1 MAYDSE
7 NIPLVTRIESGN
19 GNNVSFSVNSE
30 GEGVYKINSLVDS
43 DFVKSVISENPA
55 VVDSDIVYNMI
66 REHAAS
72 SDVSG
77 DTVTLNNPS
86 DGSLSVEPGI
96 INLEVNNTVA
106 DAIDRLNEASR
117 NVLKNT
123 AVANLDFTGDNLV
136 GGAGFTTTL
145 TTSADGTPNRY
156 DVYWGDGTVDS
167 DSSDSTPSHT
177 YNSNSGSPFTVKVV
191 ARNNSGEGAGSFSI
205 KERSNYVIV
214 YTATPVVSFAIYAA
228 SSGGSPIT
236 NWDDGA
242 TVYLQNNT
250 TNTSNSTAT
259 YNWNFGDSDGV
270 YYVSNDGQAGGS
282 VNNGGSRLPYTFD
295 SVTETDRT
303 FNISLTLNTH
313 TTANPSDLPIADSD
327 NTYKIYDTH
336 TPVVSIDDND
346 GINEEATSGHT
357 VQATN
362 NSGAGVGSYSVY
374 GNQYVYV
381 WGDGTSNTTVNAGSG
396 SSGDRGVGS
405 VSHTYALS
413 GSNQS
418 NGNSTTFN
426 GELRIT
432 SLHSS
437 SPFSSSPFSVT
448 VRPDLRVNVALAS
461 TDGNLTLSDRTGDNV
476 GSLYKFTDYNNKVR
490 SRVDLVN
497 TSQNASSYIIERGF
511 GTPVSRTQGSG
522 DPGTVGGSNQNFQ
535 FDAEDTG
542 TYIVRVRGFG
552 SPGGV
557 AQEDSETLTVTLS
570 DPPTAPSYLTERTL
584 TLATSSVG
592 TNPKTAYY
600 DASSGYD
607 RTQDAPTLSP
617 GTSLTSSI
625 ARRYTGTGTFSTTT
639 LNGVGD
645 ATTGYLRARK
655 GTNVIIGTTTFT
667 TDLNQNGTFDS
678 LIVSNQGDA
687 HDTVSSSTYPTGF
700 YQTFDATI
708 THSLAS
714 GSTSNGLNAFRLESS
729 FGNSSYV
736 HILKDSVT
744 DTPTISNAGT
754 LSVGNAGSL
763 KYISGIPYFNS
774 GSPTVSV
781 SGITITNLVGLAYI
795 DASNIV
801 EIDTSTNQEGTSA
814 SGTNNTDYTYAN
826 IDGSTTML
834 NSGFP
839 IAGIGSEGTPY
850 AIGDLS
856 VPITSSSVRTVDRI
870 KIRARNVN
878 GVSSYVENTTNIN
891 VHTAAQSGFN
901 ENSISVSNSL
911 GSTFTDN
918 AIRSAAFKS
927 ETTNTPSLRGS
938 SFNYYSTE
946 TFTESADPGVAGT
959 KEATVRLGILKHDVT
974 NYSTYVPP
982 GPNRSSDTGT
992 QFYTLAFRRAAM
1004 ANFTVNIVSSTG
1016 IEGMFIAAPGT
1027 TIDNSSGTNG
1037 WLNCGSQYAGAG
1049 VPGSN
1054 TGSGG
1059 NGSDGCA
1066 STGADVVGTGTLNG
1080 SFTFTLGTENST
1092 NADSNVV
1099 LLRIALAANDT
1110 ITSLSIN

>member
-7 NIPLVTRIESGN
+7 NIPLVTRIESGT

-77 DTVTLNNPS
+77 DSVTLNNPS

-123 AVANLDFTGDNLV
+123 AVANLDFTGDNLL

-156 DVYWGDGTVDS
+156 DVYWGDGTIDS
-167 DSSDSTPSHT
+167 DTSDSTPSHT
-177 YNSNSGSPFTVKVV
+177 YNSNTGSPFTVKVV

-205 KERSNYVIV
+205 KERSNYVVV

-236 NWDDGA
+236 HWDDGA
-242 TVYLQNNT
+242 TIYLQNNT

-259 YNWNFGDSDGV
+259 YNWNFGDSDGI

-295 SVTETDRT
+295 SVSETDRS

-313 TTANPSDLPIADSD
+313 TTANPADLPIADSD

-346 GINEEATSGHT
+346 GVNEEATSGHI

-362 NSGAGVGSYSVY
+362 NSGAGVGSYSDF

-396 SSGDRGVGS
+396 SSGDRGAGA

-413 GSNQS
+413 SSNQA

-432 SLHSS
+432 SSHSS
-437 SPFSSSPFSVT
+437 SPFSSSTFSVT
-448 VRPDLRVNVALAS
+448 VRPDLRVNAS
-461 TDGNLTLSDRTGDNV
+461 LSAISSFTLSDKTGDNA
-476 GSLYKFTDYNNKVR
+476 GSLYKFTDYNGNVR
-490 SRVDLVN
+490 SRVNLVN
-497 TSQNASSYIIERGF
+497 TTQNATSYLIERGF
-511 GTPVSRTQGSG
+511 GDPIPRTQGTG
-522 DPGTVGGSNQNFQ
+522 DPGTVGVNQSIQ
-535 FDAEDTG
+535 YDDQSTG
-542 TYIVRVRGFG
+542 TYIVRLRGFG

-570 DPPTAPSYLTERTL
+570 NPPTAPTKLPERTL
-584 TLATSSVG
+584 TLSTSSVG

-600 DASSGYD
+600 GPSSGYD
-607 RTQDAPTLSP
+607 RTGAADTLSP
-617 GTSLTSSI
+617 GTSLNTST
-625 ARRYTGTGTFSTTT
+625 ARRYTGTGSFSTTT
-639 LNGVGD
+639 LSGVGD
-645 ATTGYLRARK
+645 GSNGYLRARLNEH
-655 GTNVIIGTTTFT
+655 GIIGTKNFSTS
-667 TDLNQNGTFDS
+667 LNENGTFDS

-708 THSLAS
+708 THSLAG
-714 GSTSNGLNAFRLESS
+714 GSTSNGLNALRLESS
-729 FGNSSYV
+729 YGNSSYV
-736 HILKDSVT
+736 HVLKDFVT
-744 DTPTISNAGT
+744 AAPTISNAGT
-754 LSVGNAGSL
+754 ISVGNAGSL
-763 KYISGIPYFNS
+763 RYISGIPYFNS
-774 GSPTVSV
+774 GSPTLSV
-781 SGITITNLVGLAYI
+781 SGITISNLVGLAYL

-801 EIDTSTNQEGTSA
+801 EID
-814 SGTNNTDYTYAN
+814 SGTNQDGTSSSGTSNTDYTYAN
-826 IDGSTTML
+826 IDGASTML
-834 NSGFP
+834 NSGYP
-839 IAGIGSEGTPY
+839 IAATGSEGTPY
-850 AIGDLS
+850 AIGTLS

-878 GVSSYVENTTNIN
+878 GVSSYLENSTNIN
-891 VHTAAQSGFN
+891 VHTSSQSGFN

-911 GSTFTDN
+911 GSTYTDN
-918 AIRSAAFKS
+918 AVRSAALKS

-938 SFNYYSTE
+938 SFNYYTTE
-946 TFTESADPGVAGT
+946 TFTESGDPGVAGT
-959 KEATVRLGILKHDVT
+959 KEATVRLGVLKHDVT
-974 NYSTYVPP
+974 NYSTYIPP

-992 QFYTLAFRRAAM
+992 QYYTLAFRRSAM

-1027 TIDNSSGTNG
+1027 TIDNSSGSNG

-1066 STGADVVGTGTLNG
+1066 STGADVVGTGALNG

-1092 NADSNVV
+1092 NADGNVV
-1099 LLRIALAANDT
+1099 LLRIALAAND
-1110 ITSLSIN
+1110 IVTSLSIN

>member
-19 GNNVSFSVNSE
+19 GNTVSFLVNSE
-30 GEGVYKINSLVDS
+30 GEGVYKINSLIDS
-43 DFVKSVISENPA
+43 DFVKSVIQENPS
-55 VVDSDIVYNMI
+55 VVDSDIVFNMI
-66 REHAAS
+66 REHAAA
-72 SDVSG
+72 SDISG
-77 DTVTLNNPS
+77 DNVTLNSPS
-86 DGSLSVEPGI
+86 DGSFTTEPGI
-96 INLEVNNTVA
+96 ISLETNNTVA

-117 NVLKNT
+117 NILKNT
-123 AVANLDFTGDNLV
+123 AVTNLNFNGDNLI

-145 TTSADGTPNRY
+145 TTTADGTPNRY

-177 YNSNSGSPFTVKVV
+177 YNSNNGSPFTVKVV

-282 VNNGGSRLPYTFD
+282 INNGGSRLPYTFD

-313 TTANPSDLPIADSD
+313 TTANPADLPIADSD

-346 GINEEATSGHT
+346 GVNEEATSGH
-357 VQATN
+357 VIQATN
-362 NSGAGVGSYSVY
+362 SSGAGVGSYSDF

-396 SSGDRGVGS
+396 SSGDRGVGT
-405 VSHTYALS
+405 VSHTYAL
-413 GSNQS
+413 GSSDQA

-437 SPFSSSPFSVT
+437 SPFSSSAFNVT
-448 VRPDLRVNVALAS
+448 VRPDLRVNISLAS
-461 TDGNLTLSDRTGDNV
+461 TDGDLTLSDRTGDNV

-497 TSQNASSYIIERGF
+497 TTQNASSYLIERGF
-511 GTPVSRTQGSG
+511 GTPISRTQGTG
-522 DPGTVGGSNQNFQ
+522 DPGTVGGSTQSLIFDDQN
-535 FDAEDTG
+535 TG

-557 AQEDSETLTVTLS
+557 TQEDSETLTVTLS
-570 DPPTAPSYLTERTL
+570 DPPTAPSKLNTRTL
-584 TLATSSVG
+584 TLATSGVG
-592 TNPKTAYY
+592 TNPLSAYY
-600 DASSGYD
+600 GAGSYD
-607 RTQDAPTLSP
+607 KTQTAPTLSP
-617 GTSLTSSI
+617 GTSLNTSI
-625 ARRYTGTGTFSTTT
+625 ARRYTAATGSFSTTT
-639 LNGVGD
+639 LTGVGD
-645 ATTGYLRARK
+645 GTVGYLKARK
-655 GTNVIIGTTTFT
+655 GTNNVIGETTFT
-667 TDLNQNGTFDS
+667 TDLNQNGTFNS
-678 LIVSNQGDA
+678 LTVANQEDA

-714 GSTSNGLNAFRLESS
+714 GSTADGLNAFRLESS
-729 FGNSSYV
+729 YGHSSYV
-736 HILKDSVT
+736 HVLKDNLT
-744 DTPTISNAGT
+744 DSPTISNAGT
-754 LSVGNAGSL
+754 LSVGNTGSL
-763 KYISGIPYFNS
+763 RYISGVPYFNS
-774 GSPTVSV
+774 GSPTISV
-781 SGITITNLVGLAYI
+781 SGITISNLVGLAYI

-801 EIDTSTNQEGTSA
+801 EIDTSTNQEGTSSA
-814 SGTNNTDYTYAN
+814 GTTNTDYTYAN

-839 IAGIGSEGTPY
+839 MDSIGTGGTPY
-850 AIGDLS
+850 TIGDLS

-891 VHTAAQSGFN
+891 VHTSSQSGFN

-946 TFTESADPGVAGT
+946 TFTESADPGVSGT

-974 NYSTYVPP
+974 NYSTYIPS

-992 QFYTLAFRRAAM
+992 QYYTLAFRRTAM

-1016 IEGMFIAAPGT
+1016 VEGMFIAAPGT
-1027 TIDNSSGTNG
+1027 TIDSSSGSNG
-1037 WLNCGSQYAGAG
+1037 WLDCGVQYAGAG

-1066 STGADVVGTGTLNG
+1066 STGGDVIGTGSLNG
-1080 SFTFTLGTENST
+1080 SFTFTLGTQNST

-1110 ITSLSIN
+1110 VTSLSIS

>member
-7 NIPLVTRIESGN
+7 NIPLVTRIESGT

-66 REHAAS
+66 REHAGTGTLAS
-72 SDVSG
+72 EVELQG
-77 DTVTLNNPS
+77 PS
-86 DGSLSVEPGI
+86 DGSFSVEPGI
-96 INLEVNNTVA
+96 ISIENGQSVA

-177 YNSNSGSPFTVKVV
+177 YNSNTGSPFTVKVV

-242 TVYLQNNT
+242 TIYLQNNT

-270 YYVSNDGQAGGS
+270 YYVSNDAQAGGS

-295 SVTETDRT
+295 SVSETDRS

-327 NTYKIYDTH
+327 NIYKIYDTH

-346 GINEEATSGHT
+346 GVNEEATSGHV

-362 NSGAGVGSYSVY
+362 SSGAGVGSYSDF

-396 SSGDRGVGS
+396 SSGDRGVGT

-413 GSNQS
+413 SSDQA
-418 NGNSTTFN
+418 NGNSTTYN

-437 SPFSSSPFSVT
+437 SPFSSSSFNVT
-448 VRPDLRVNVALAS
+448 VRPDLRVNISLAS
-461 TDGNLTLSDRTGDNV
+461 IDSFTLSDKTGDNV
-476 GSLYKFTDYNNKVR
+476 GSLYKFTDYNNRVR

-497 TSQNASSYIIERGF
+497 TSQNADNYLIERGF
-511 GTPVSRTQGSG
+511 GTAIARTQGSG
-522 DPGTVGGSNQNFQ
+522 DPGTVGGSNQNIQ
-535 FDAEDTG
+535 FDDQDTG

-552 SPGGV
+552 TPGGV

-570 DPPTAPSYLTERTL
+570 DPPTAPTNLSERTL

-600 DASSGYD
+600 GPSSGYD
-607 RTQDAPTLSP
+607 RTQSASTLSP
-617 GTSLTSSI
+617 GTSLNTSI
-625 ARRYTGTGTFSTTT
+625 ARRYTGSGSFSTTT
-639 LNGVGD
+639 LSGVSDG
-645 ATTGYLRARK
+645 TLGYLRARQ
-655 GTNVIIGTTTFT
+655 NENSIIGTTTFT
-667 TDLNQNGTFDS
+667 TDLNQNGTFNS

-708 THSLAS
+708 THSLAG
-714 GSTSNGLNAFRLESS
+714 GSMSNGLNALRLESS
-729 FGNSSYV
+729 SGNSNYV
-736 HILKDSVT
+736 HVLKDSIT
-744 DTPTISNAGT
+744 DAPTISNAGT

-781 SGITITNLVGLAYI
+781 SGITITNLVSLAYI

-801 EIDTSTNQEGTSA
+801 EIDTSTNQEGTSSSA
-814 SGTNNTDYTYAN
+814 TINTDYTYAN

-834 NSGFP
+834 NSGIP
-839 IAGIGSEGTPY
+839 IAATGAEGTPY
-850 AIGDLS
+850 TIGDLS
-856 VPITSSSVRTVDRI
+856 VSITSSSVRTVDRI

-891 VHTAAQSGFN
+891 VHTASQSGFN

-946 TFTESADPGVAGT
+946 TFTEAADPGVSGT

-974 NYSTYVPP
+974 NYSTYVPS

-992 QFYTLAFRRAAM
+992 QYYTLAFRRAAM

-1016 IEGMFIAAPGT
+1016 VEGMFIAAPGT
-1027 TIDNSSGTNG
+1027 TIDSSSGSNG
-1037 WLNCGSQYAGAG
+1037 WLDCGSQYAGAG

-1066 STGADVVGTGTLNG
+1066 STGADVIGTGSLNG